1 LGKIINNSK
10 FIENNKTNPTWKSV
24 SAYLDLRKAI
34 AGELASRPVKSI
46 EAKANA
52 DIKMIFDLTVNKL
65 KQDDKL
71 GFAYVYDRF
80 LSQDLVYDK
89 YLTPRVIATK
99 EKK

>member
-1 LGKIINNSK
+1 MKK
-10 FIENNKTNPTWKSV
+10 FIEANKNNPTWKSV

-34 AGELASRPVKSI
+34 AAELASRKVKSI
-46 EAKANA
+46 NAKANT
-52 DIKMIFDLTVNKL
+52 DLRFIYDGTVNKL

-89 YLTPRVIATK
+89 YLTPK
-99 EKK
+99 ENK

>member
-1 LGKIINNSK
+1 M
-10 FIENNKTNPTWKSV
+10 
-24 SAYLDLRKAI
+24 RKAI
-34 AGELASRPVKSI
+34 AQELAGRPVKSI
-46 EAKANA
+46 TAKANA
-52 DIKMIFDLTVNKL
+52 DIKMIYDATVNKL

-89 YLTPRVIATK
+89 YLTPRVAVAK